1 MEATY
6 NVTDP
11 ELFSSKVVD
20 VDIETLR
27 GGELNIAI
35 ELTTGSVKEIQGEF
49 STYDF
54 EDEYG
59 FIIIYNV

>member
-1 MEATY
+1 MKATY
-6 NVTDP
+6 NVTAP

-35 ELTTGSVKEIQGEF
+35 ELTTGSVKEFQGEF
-49 STYDF
+49 GTRDF

-59 FIIIYNV
+59 FVIIYSV